1 MIETKLLNNY
11 STKLVELQL
20 FKNNNA
26 KVFNKL
32 EKLQTELTKIETQ
45 LKLEVKNGGKDIE
58 NDIVSVKISERYS
71 KYYDYAAFLGSA
83 NEEEIVSLEEAKGI
97 IREIDKDIFN
107 ELVEQNLITRVTK
120 LNSFREKLLNTAI
133 LIKSKL

>member
-32 EKLQTELTKIETQ
+32 EKLQSNVFK
-45 LKLEVKNGGKDIE
+45 K
-58 NDIVSVKISERYS
+58 S
-71 KYYDYAAFLGSA
+71 
-83 NEEEIVSLEEAKGI
+83 
-97 IREIDKDIFN
+97 
-107 ELVEQNLITRVTK
+107 
-120 LNSFREKLLNTAI
+120 
-133 LIKSKL
+133 IKSIKEYL